1 MNAGMEGLM
10 DRGVNGWTGAWMGV
24 DVEIEGWIE
33 EWTDFRRKETS
44 LLF

>member
-1 MNAGMEGLM
+1 M
-10 DRGVNGWTGAWMGV
+10 DGCMDGV